1 MRRQASLKWSDLESR
16 ERHCAAMIP
25 TTTTPQ
31 ATSPS
36 KSRRRPKP
44 SGSASLKG
52 VLFGGASSSREDGS
66 GRNGNGRRMK
76 TWTSSAMLKRSG
88 SLFGGRTVDVA
99 LVVCLAC
106 TLWATRLL
114 LARQDA
120 IAGSAPRLG
129 SMSARRLGPRDASQ
143 DTRLSAGDVNA
154 TLRTPSEAKSF
165 YGRAEP
171 MRTLPGFPKT
181 PPMVLSSK
189 TPKAYFVRN
198 FLSNEECDHLIKLAK
213 RGLAPSTVVGSEGS
227 SVSSQ
232 IRTSAGMFLR
242 KKQDN
247 IVSAIEQRIAR
258 LSGFPEENGEGMQI
272 LRYDKGQ
279 KYDAHY
285 DYFHDAVNSSP
296 KRGGQRVATVLIY
309 LADTIKGG
317 ETIFPNGALPE
328 NFEAEEPNNPF
339 AKSMEHTDC
348 VRRGIP
354 VKSVRGDA
362 VLFFSLTETGAL
374 DNGALHGACPVIEG
388 QKWTAVKW
396 IRIAEFDGGFKDEL
410 PMVPLT
416 RRTDSNPC
424 VDEWDE
430 CADWALDDW
439 CERNPEF
446 MTSDAGGRDS
456 KAPACAKSCGL
467 CS

>member
-1 MRRQASLKWSDLESR
+1 MLRRTLVQVEQCT
-16 ERHCAAMIP
+16 ERHCKTMIP
-25 TTTTPQ
+25 TTTTQP
-31 ATSPS
+31 TSPS

-44 SGSASLKG
+44 SGSVSLKG
-52 VLFGGASSSREDGS
+52 VLFGASGASLEDAGG

-76 TWTSSAMLKRSG
+76 RSG
-88 SLFGGRTVDVA
+88 SLFSGRSVDAVLMMC
-99 LVVCLAC
+99 LVC
-106 TLWATRLL
+106 TLWATRTL

-120 IAGSAPRLG
+120 IAGSVPRLDG
-129 SMSARRLGPRDASQ
+129 SISARRLGPRDVTEDAHVSAS
-143 DTRLSAGDVNA
+143 DVNA
-154 TLRTPSEAKSF
+154 TLRAPSEVKSF

-171 MRTLPGFPKT
+171 MRSLPGFPKT

-198 FLSNEECDHLIKLAK
+198 FLSEEECDHLVKLAK
-213 RGLAPSTVVGSEGS
+213 RDLAPSTVVGSEGS

-232 IRTSAGMFLR
+232 IRTSAGMFLK
-242 KKQDN
+242 KKQDK
-247 IVSAIEQRIAR
+247 IVGAIEQRIAH

-309 LADTIKGG
+309 LADTTKGG

-354 VKSVRGDA
+354 VKSVKGDA
-362 VLFFSLTETGAL
+362 VLFFSLTETGEL
-374 DNGALHGACPVIEG
+374 DRGALHGACPVIEG

-410 PMVPLT
+410 PMVLLT

-430 CADWALDDW
+430 CADWAREGW
-439 CERNPEF
+439 CAKNPEF
-446 MTSDAGGRDS
+446 MTSDEGARDS

>member
-1 MRRQASLKWSDLESR
+1 
-16 ERHCAAMIP
+16 
-25 TTTTPQ
+25 
-31 ATSPS
+31 
-36 KSRRRPKP
+36 
-44 SGSASLKG
+44 
-52 VLFGGASSSREDGS
+52 
-66 GRNGNGRRMK
+66 MK
-76 TWTSSAMLKRSG
+76 TWTSSRSG
-88 SLFGGRTVDVA
+88 SVFGGGFFDAV
-99 LVVCLAC
+99 LVVCLVC
-106 TLWATRLL
+106 TLWATRTL

-129 SMSARRLGPRDASQ
+129 GSISARRFGPRDASE
-143 DTRLSAGDVNA
+143 DARVFSSGDVNA
-154 TLRTPSEAKSF
+154 TLRAPSEAKSF
-165 YGRAEP
+165 YGRAES
-171 MRTLPGFPKT
+171 MRSLPGFPKT

-189 TPKAYFVRN
+189 SPKAYFVRN
-198 FLSNEECDHLIKLAK
+198 FLSEEECDHLMKLAK
-213 RGLAPSTVVGSEGS
+213 RDLAPSTVVGSEGS

-232 IRTSAGMFLR
+232 IRTSAGMFLK
-242 KKQDN
+242 KKQDK
-247 IVSAIEQRIAR
+247 IVGAIEQRIAH

-272 LRYDKGQ
+272 LRYDQGQ

-309 LADTIKGG
+309 LVDTPKGG

-328 NFEAEEPNNPF
+328 NFEAEEPHNPF

-354 VKSVRGDA
+354 VKSVKGDA

-410 PMVPLT
+410 PMVPLS

-430 CADWALDDW
+430 CADWALDGW
-439 CERNPEF
+439 CERNPDF
-446 MTSDAGGRDS
+446 MTSNAGARDS